1 MEVALTLKESLIA
14 LADAWCAAT
23 GRQLSGLSTL
33 VLKDSKFFGRI
44 SGNAGLTVA
53 TVERFL
59 AFFREP
65 TNWPDASIPDD
76 VAATLARLPAHE
88 PQTQLEMALP

>member
-1 MEVALTLKESLIA
+1 MTLKESLIA
-14 LADAWCAAT
+14 LADAWCAVT

-44 SGNAGLTVA
+44 AGNAGLTVS

-59 AFFREP
+59 AFFRDP
-65 TNWPDASIPDD
+65 ASWPDGTIPED
-76 VAATLARLPAHE
+76 VSAILARLPAHE